1 MTDPVQPAEGARTE
15 ERASTTEVV
24 VGVDGSD
31 GGRTALAWAL
41 REARLRGGAVRPVA
55 VWPEDRLP
63 HVHDAGVD
71 RPSIADLERDVR
83 STMSTEAA
91 EVAAA
96 TGCEVVPIHP
106 EVRYGQPAQQLID
119 TAGDDGL
126 LVVGSRGR
134 GALRGALL
142 GSVSQQ
148 CVQYA
153 RGPVV
158 VVRED
163 DCTHGAL
170 LWQGAAS
177 RVVVGV
183 DGSPGSV
190 AALRFAAAEAR
201 LRGGELH
208 VVHAWTNTV
217 SGHDGP
223 PWALSDTTRR
233 EQAEDTLR
241 GSMQDAWRDWGPGA
255 QVRAEIVEGAEWDV
269 LTEAAEAAD
278 LLVVGSRGRTGWSSL
293 LLGSVSVRCMTF
305 APCPVAVV
313 HPSRGEE

>member
-1 MTDPVQPAEGARTE
+1 MD

-31 GGRTALAWAL
+31 GAGTALAWAL

-208 VVHAWTNTV
+208 VVHAWTDTV

-241 GSMQDAWRDWGPGA
+241 GSMQDAWRDGGPGA